1 MLLISGGLQRATVSS
16 MYIYNRIQ
24 NFDYAGAAA
33 TATVLLAV
41 SLLVIVALDVIQRR
55 AARRG

>member
-1 MLLISGGLQRATVSS
+1 

-24 NFDYAGAAA
+24 NFDYAGASA

-41 SLLVIVALDVIQRR
+41 SLLVIITLDALQRR